1 VKNKSFY
8 TIGELSRISNIPIT
22 TLRYYNKIKLLSPS
36 YIEPLSSYRY
46 YSHDQLFIVSIIK
59 ELKLFSFSLN
69 EIKEFLK
76 RDNLPKMIQ
85 LYEKKKKKLDEQIEN
100 LQMIKDRV
108 DNRIRIFESIRK
120 SEANHQSIINFN
132 IELKNIPTRPVVY
145 TRYQSPFNLYNMS
158 LRCIETHNIIE
169 RNNLKI
175 HFPFMAI
182 FHNGYEKLVY
192 EQDTDIE
199 LCALINEVKD
209 NDLPFIRNIK
219 GGLYATVTCK
229 GAYEKSRQAYLALL
243 TWIKKNNYQI
253 TGDPIKLYLVNIK
266 HIKTEDNFVSEIQV
280 PVKKMLKSLPA

>member
-1 VKNKSFY
+1 MKNKSFY

-100 LQMIKDRV
+100 LQKIKDRV
-108 DNRIRIFESIRK
+108 DNRIRIFASIRK
-120 SEANHQSIINFN
+120 SESSHQSIINFN
-132 IELKNIPTRPVVY
+132 IELKNIPARPVVY
-145 TRYQSPFNLYNMS
+145 TRYKSPFNLNSMS
-158 LRCIETHNIIE
+158 LRCIEAHNLIE
-169 RNNLKI
+169 KNNLNI

-182 FHNGYEKLVY
+182 FHDGYEKLPMSRMP
-192 EQDTDIE
+192 IS
-199 LCALINEVKD
+199 N
-209 NDLPFIRNIK
+209 
-219 GGLYATVTCK
+219 YA
-229 GAYEKSRQAYLALL
+229 R
-243 TWIKKNNYQI
+243 
-253 TGDPIKLYLVNIK
+253 
-266 HIKTEDNFVSEIQV
+266 
-280 PVKKMLKSLPA
+280 